1 MKNVV
6 CEREKEHLA
15 AAQRAKKGVLNASD
29 VEHVCKIFRMLAE
42 PNRMKIVLGLLNGDM
57 CVYHLL
63 EICDSTK
70 SALSHQLRILKDNNI
85 VKARR
90 FGKNIEYSIADMH
103 VREIVEKGV
112 AHLHCEKEN

>member
-29 VEHVCKIFRMLAE
+29 VEHVWKIFRMLAE

-57 CVYHLL
+57 CVYHLTK
-63 EICDSTK
+63 ICDSTQ
-70 SALSHQLRILKDNNI
+70 SAVSHQLRILRDNNI
-85 VKARR
+85 VKAKRI
-90 FGKNIEYSIADMH
+90 GQSVEYSIADGH
-103 VREIVEKGV
+103 IREIIETGIQHLACKG
-112 AHLHCEKEN
+112 E